1 MEKILII
8 DDESKFRKEYKVV
21 IKELGYEPLEA
32 PNALVAAETLMRERN
47 CIALIILDISIPEV
61 DGPGIFD
68 IIDEYASHIPII
80 VSSIFPIDDQKLRIP
95 RAQDYHNKADGSKVL
110 LEKIKSIL

>member
-8 DDESKFRKEYKVV
+8 DDESKFRKEYKAV
-21 IKELGYEPLEA
+21 IKELGYESLEA
-32 PNALVAAETLMRERN
+32 SKALEAAEILMRERN
-47 CIALIILDISIPEV
+47 SIALILLDISIPEI

-68 IIDEYASHIPII
+68 IIDEYASHIPIV

-95 RAQDYHNKADGSKVL
+95 RAQAYHNKADGNKVL
-110 LEKIKSIL
+110 FKKLKNIL